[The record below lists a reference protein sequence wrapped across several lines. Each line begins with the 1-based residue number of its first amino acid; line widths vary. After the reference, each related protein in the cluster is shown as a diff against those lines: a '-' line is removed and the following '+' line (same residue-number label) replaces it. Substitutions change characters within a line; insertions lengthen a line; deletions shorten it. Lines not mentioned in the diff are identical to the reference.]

1 MNRVFFEN
9 GKHADISDKE
19 LDLHIKMQK
28 IYNNT
33 YRMRDEYAEK
43 LKNEMKNS
51 IIDIH
56 DECIEKYQIFSKE
69 LEPQLDFCLKYQLTS
84 LLPDLG
90 VKIMKIE
97 KV

>member
-9 GKHADISDKE
+9 GKHADILDEE

-28 IYNNT
+28 VYNNI

-43 LKNEMKNS
+43 LKKEMENS

-56 DECIEKYQIFSKE
+56 DECIKKYQIFSKK
-69 LEPQLDFCLKYQLTS
+69 LEPHLDVCLKYQQIS
-84 LLPDLG
+84 LLPDLR
-90 VKIMKIE
+90 VKILKIE